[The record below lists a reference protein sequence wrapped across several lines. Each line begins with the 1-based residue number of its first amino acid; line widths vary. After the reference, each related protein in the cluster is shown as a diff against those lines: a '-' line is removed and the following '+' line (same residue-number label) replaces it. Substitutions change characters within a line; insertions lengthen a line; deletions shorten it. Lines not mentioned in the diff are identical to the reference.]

1 MKNGHIYLSAIKLDV
16 LKFIK
21 KFIKEHE
28 YSPTYLEIGRKFR
41 FSRARAG
48 AIISELYKL
57 NLISKSDQAQR
68 NIELSDAQL
77 EKISMLK
84 VNKSYSDTY
93 FERKSNVNRTQK

>member
-28 YSPTYLEIGRKFR
+28 YSPTYLEIGRKFK

-57 NLISKSDQAQR
+57 NLISKSNQAQR
-68 NIELSDAQL
+68 NIELSDDQL

-84 VNKSYSDTY
+84 VNKSYSTMD
-93 FERKSNVNRTQK
+93 FRRWVMK

>member
-68 NIELSDAQL
+68 NIELSDDQL

-84 VNKSYSDTY
+84 VNKSYSTMD
-93 FERKSNVNRTQK
+93 FRI

>member
-68 NIELSDAQL
+68 NIELSDDQL
-77 EKISMLK
+77 EKISILK
-84 VNKSYSDTY
+84 VNKSYSTMD
-93 FERKSNVNRTQK
+93 FRRWVMK

>member
-84 VNKSYSDTY
+84 VNKSYSTMD
-93 FERKSNVNRTQK
+93 FRRWLMK

>member
-57 NLISKSDQAQR
+57 NLISKSDKAQR

-84 VNKSYSDTY
+84 VNKSYSTMD
-93 FERKSNVNRTQK
+93 FRRWVMK

>member
-68 NIELSDAQL
+68 NIELSDDQL

-84 VNKSYSDTY
+84 VNKSYSTMD
-93 FERKSNVNRTQK
+93 FRRWAMK

>member
-68 NIELSDAQL
+68 NIELSDDQL
-77 EKISMLK
+77 EKISILK
-84 VNKSYSDTY
+84 VNKSYSTMD
-93 FERKSNVNRTQK
+93 FRR

>member
-84 VNKSYSDTY
+84 VNKSYSTMD
-93 FERKSNVNRTQK
+93 FRRWMMK

>member
-16 LKFIK
+16 L

-68 NIELSDAQL
+68 NIELSDDQL

-84 VNKSYSDTY
+84 VNKSYSTMD
-93 FERKSNVNRTQK
+93 FRR

>member
-68 NIELSDAQL
+68 NIELSDDQL

-84 VNKSYSDTY
+84 VNKSYSTMD
-93 FERKSNVNRTQK
+93 FRRWVMK

>member
-21 KFIKEHE
+21 EHE
-28 YSPTYLEIGRKFR
+28 YSPTYLEIGRKFK

-57 NLISKSDQAQR
+57 NLISKSNQAQR
-68 NIELSDAQL
+68 NIELSDDQL

-84 VNKSYSDTY
+84 VNKSYSTMD
-93 FERKSNVNRTQK
+93 FRR

>member
-68 NIELSDAQL
+68 NIELSDDQL

-84 VNKSYSDTY
+84 VNKSYSTME
-93 FERKSNVNRTQK
+93 FRKWAK

>member
-84 VNKSYSDTY
+84 VNKSYSTMD
-93 FERKSNVNRTQK
+93 FRRWVMK